1 MAHYGNRL
9 WLRRP
14 YSSSQ
19 ELQWQFQ
26 IRPAL
31 VGAAAGM
38 AEVGTAA
45 DGAVAVGAVA
55 VGAGAASAL
64 ASEPACFSLLLLVL
78 LTTAATATPTPIT
91 MATPLL
97 TAMALMAMG
106 TVTMAMAATTRAIG
120 TPALTPIVV
129 ITIGMVATTQIVG
142 TPTVENRA
150 ALAHHRKTAV
160 KAVFLFSA
168 YNTFLRWTTVQLLAA
183 RSVVNFCN
191 SCCHFRWLD
200 DDQC

>member
-1 MAHYGNRL
+1 MASARHLAGQALSALFFNR
-9 WLRRP
+9 P
-14 YSSSQ
+14 TT
-19 ELQWQFQ
+19 ELNKRSFGSYV
-26 IRPAL
+26 ILGRA
-31 VGAAAGM
+31 
-38 AEVGTAA
+38 T
-45 DGAVAVGAVA
+45 AVGAVV
-55 VGAGAASAL
+55 VGAGSASAL
-64 ASEPACFSLLLLVL
+64 ALEPACFSLLRLAL
-78 LTTAATATPTPIT
+78 LTMAATAIPTPTT

-142 TPTVENRA
+142 MPTVENRA

-168 YNTFLRWTTVQLLAA
+168 YNTFLRWTKVQLCG
-183 RSVVNFCN
+183 SMWFG
-191 SCCHFRWLD
+191 
-200 DDQC
+200 

>member
-1 MAHYGNRL
+1 
-9 WLRRP
+9 
-14 YSSSQ
+14 
-19 ELQWQFQ
+19 
-26 IRPAL
+26 
-31 VGAAAGM
+31 M

-106 TVTMAMAATTRAIG
+106 TVAPTMAMAATTRAIG

-142 TPTVENRA
+142 MPTVENRA